1 MWRCRA
7 LNSNRVL
14 IETSLKKMTFTE
26 RRAQLSELLGTPL
39 SPGYRSVA
47 FVSGTRRRTIPPLA
61 TQHDTSLEGGG
72 GRTRGSRPT
81 ADGTLTEKTSK
92 RRGDGR
98 AACKASRGGGGGGGE
113 RAEGAERERGFV
125 HHHHH
130 RHHHYHHRY
139 HHRRRRCHGR
149 KGCPIPYLR
158 ERVLE

>member
-1 MWRCRA
+1 M
-7 LNSNRVL
+7 
-14 IETSLKKMTFTE
+14 MTFTE
-26 RRAQLSELLGTPL
+26 RRAQLSEPLGTPL

-61 TQHDTSLEGGG
+61 TQHDTSLEGVGWG

-113 RAEGAERERGFV
+113 RAEGAERERGFRAPPPPPSPPPLPSPATTTV
-125 HHHHH
+125 AATA
-130 RHHHYHHRY
+130 
-139 HHRRRRCHGR
+139 
-149 KGCPIPYLR
+149 
-158 ERVLE
+158 ERDVRFHI

>member
-72 GRTRGSRPT
+72 GDEHVVLDRRRTAHWR
-81 ADGTLTEKTSK
+81 K
-92 RRGDGR
+92 RRANG
-98 AACKASRGGGGGGGE
+98 AATDAQPAKPPEEVAVEVEKE
-113 RAEGAERERGFV
+113 RRVRREKGVSCTTTTTATTTTITATTTVDAAATAERDVRF
-125 HHHHH
+125 H
-130 RHHHYHHRY
+130 
-139 HHRRRRCHGR
+139 
-149 KGCPIPYLR
+149 I
-158 ERVLE
+158 